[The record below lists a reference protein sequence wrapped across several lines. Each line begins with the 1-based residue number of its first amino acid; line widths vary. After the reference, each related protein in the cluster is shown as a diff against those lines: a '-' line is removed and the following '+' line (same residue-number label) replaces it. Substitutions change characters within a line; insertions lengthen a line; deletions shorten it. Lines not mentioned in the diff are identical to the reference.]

1 MRTFRIQTLG
11 CRVNHYES
19 EQVATVLRGCGL
31 VQVET
36 GDADLRIINTCSVTV
51 DAASKSRQS
60 LRRAARASEQ
70 SSVQTPA
77 EDCSSG
83 GSTPLGVSQGRSMS
97 LPVLSLTGAVA
108 GRSSATAS
116 SIIAESRA
124 NSAIADGSPSL
135 CAPAGK
141 SSAASRVLAI
151 GCWATSN
158 PADAAAIAG
167 VDAVLTHHDDI
178 AEKLDLLLSQWGVKP
193 LPAKDDSRHKNRT
206 WNGALVKQNP
216 AVLSGNI
223 GANTLPILGQRQA
236 AHQRAFLK
244 IQDGCDAHCTYCIIP
259 SLRPK
264 LWSKPIDLAIDEA
277 RRLVDAGHREIVLTG
292 IFLGAYG
299 QTTALRR
306 RQGKVAGVDEAER
319 AGAVEQ
325 IGAGDRSDAPS
336 LPIARLIDA
345 LCTRVPGLHRLR
357 LSSLEPGDFTQD
369 LVAALRSHPQVVPH
383 FHLPL
388 QSGSSHLLR
397 RMNRQ
402 YTRDDYLAMVDRV
415 YENFD
420 RPAITTDIIAGFP
433 GETDE
438 EFQRTMD
445 VVEKARFIHIH
456 AFPFSPRPG
465 TAAARWSK
473 DFVRGPIVG
482 ERIQILQKKSIDFSY
497 EFRRQF
503 VGEIVELLVEREPSP
518 AQFSC
523 VARDGRPDASTAR
536 KIASVEDAIAGATVA
551 NDDHRADSAAGRASQ
566 ATRLNKVVSCDS
578 LVDDE
583 SSGSLDAHL
592 RHGRCERYF
601 DVHFESDETL
611 AGDLVTVRIDRVTPT
626 RTFGAL
632 ISNQASEKS
641 SSRQFST
648 SSITGR
654 IDS

>member
-19 EQVATVLRGCGL
+19 EQVATVLRGRGL
-31 VQVET
+31 IQVET

-60 LRRAARASEQ
+60 LRRAARAADRAGDRASI
-70 SSVQTPA
+70 
-77 EDCSSG
+77 
-83 GSTPLGVSQGRSMS
+83 S
-97 LPVLSLTGAVA
+97 LPVLSLTGETETAVD
-108 GRSSATAS
+108 SSATAS
-116 SIIAESRA
+116 RPASSTIAE
-124 NSAIADGSPSL
+124 PSQAL
-135 CAPAGK
+135 CAPTGK
-141 SSAASRVLAI
+141 SSPAGRVLAI

-158 PADAAAIAG
+158 PAEAAAIPG

-178 AEKLDLLLSQWGVKP
+178 AEKLDLLLSQWGIKP
-193 LPAKDDSRHKNRT
+193 LPAKDDSREKNRP

-216 AVLSGNI
+216 AVLSLNI
-223 GANTLPILGQRQA
+223 GTNALPILGQRQA

-277 RRLVDAGHREIVLTG
+277 RSLVDAGHREIVLTG

-299 QTTALRR
+299 QATALRR
-306 RQGKVAGVDEAER
+306 RQAQSNG
-319 AGAVEQ
+319 
-325 IGAGDRSDAPS
+325 
-336 LPIARLIDA
+336 LPIAHLVEA

-357 LSSLEPGDFTQD
+357 LSSLEPGDFTEN
-369 LVAALRSHPQVVPH
+369 LVAVLRSHPQVVPH

-402 YTRDDYLAMVDRV
+402 YTRDEFLAMLDHV

-433 GETDE
+433 GETDD
-438 EFQRTMD
+438 EFQQTLD
-445 VVEKARFIHIH
+445 VVERARFIHIH

-465 TAAARWSK
+465 TAAARWSA

-482 ERIQILQKKSIDFSY
+482 ERIRLLQKKSLDFSY
-497 EFRRQF
+497 EFRKQF
-503 VGEIVELLVEREPSP
+503 VGDTVELLVEREASF
-518 AQFSC
+518 AQFSR
-523 VARDGRPDASTAR
+523 VACDARPEASDAKSL
-536 KIASVEDAIAGATVA
+536 
-551 NDDHRADSAAGRASQ
+551 SALLEPG
-566 ATRLNKVVSCDS
+566 
-578 LVDDE
+578 
-583 SSGSLDAHL
+583 L

-601 DVHFESDETL
+601 DVHFESDETDT
-611 AGDLVTVRIDRVTPT
+611 GDLVTVRIDRVTPM
-626 RTFGAL
+626 RTFGQL
-632 ISNQASEKS
+632 VSNQISERSS
-641 SSRQFST
+641 SSREFST